1 MYRRRFV
8 WRESDQSESERCAA
22 ERRNN
27 NAKWPKIQVIC
38 VEEAKRTPS
47 SLSSC
52 ESLSDI
58 KGAIYMMKNING
70 KTLKIVLIMSFYIWS
85 MVAVAAAAEDT
96 TSEEPIIAMTI
107 KADAS
112 GAVSE
117 VLPVAIKAGEF
128 FKVQLSAASG
138 TGYEWVLLNKDLR
151 LIEVINRS
159 TDPTTD
165 PPDVPGA
172 KMCTVYILQAKP
184 DTAGQETITFS
195 LRQGWQLANMAAKT
209 INCEVKVTKE

>member
-1 MYRRRFV
+1 
-8 WRESDQSESERCAA
+8 
-22 ERRNN
+22 
-27 NAKWPKIQVIC
+27 
-38 VEEAKRTPS
+38 
-47 SLSSC
+47 
-52 ESLSDI
+52 
-58 KGAIYMMKNING
+58 MMKNING

-96 TSEEPIIAMTI
+96 TSQEPIIAMTI

-165 PPDVPGA
+165 PLDVPGA
-172 KMCTVYILQAKP
+172 KMCTAYILQAKP
-184 DTAGQETITFS
+184 DIAGQETITFC
-195 LRQGWQLANMAAKT
+195 LRQGWKLANMAAKT